1 MSNPRR
7 DEPLN
12 AELLTWSTLLSQCV
26 RLAQAAVALP
36 DGEGEAGQEGRA
48 WRASVPH
55 VIRLQAVWFALERR
69 EELAADEW
77 ALGRDRSAVALHE
90 SNTALI
96 RIWSDMELD
105 MPGGIASLLEDVRDA
120 IARVG

>member
-1 MSNPRR
+1 MSNHPR

-12 AELLTWSTLLSQCV
+12 AELLTWSALLSQCV

-36 DGEGEAGQEGRA
+36 DDEGEAGQEGRA

-69 EELAADEW
+69 EELAGDEW
-77 ALGRDRSAVALHE
+77 ALGRDRAAVALHE
-90 SNTALI
+90 SNMALV
-96 RIWSDMELD
+96 RIWSDVQPD
-105 MPGGIASLLEDVRDA
+105 MPAGIASLLEDVRAA
-120 IARVG
+120 IVQVD